1 MRYALFLSLDLSY
14 FVIAVQK
21 TIEIKESLK
30 TDLTINSMLNDLF
43 CDCQT
48 CLIGISGLFDLARK
62 RGHNDMM

>member
-1 MRYALFLSLDLSY
+1 MIGVLMRYALLLSLDLSC

-30 TDLTINSMLNDLF
+30 TDLTISSMLNDLF

-48 CLIGISGLFDLARK
+48 CLIWISGLFDLA
-62 RGHNDMM
+62 NDMI